1 MIRVTS
7 STSAVVAILMADS
20 LAKMPFTRETVRHP
34 LVVRRAVVSAVRR
47 IVPSIVRV
55 TLSGPELTGFASLGP
70 ADHLKLFLPDPSTG
84 ELTVPEVGDDG
95 MRRPAGAGTI
105 ISRDYTP
112 LGVHVDPE
120 GGTTLDLDFVLHGD
134 EGPASAWAAQ
144 AAAGQQL
151 GVGGPR
157 GSRLAPTGI
166 GRLLVIADETALPAT
181 RRWLGLVPASVP
193 VTALFD
199 VADESVTPYFEGADA
214 RVDAEWLF
222 REDGPGQLEESL
234 RSLGRIDDETFV
246 FLAGEATAL
255 IPLRRY
261 LRRELGLPAEQV
273 SASGYW
279 KRGIVNLD
287 HHAPL
292 DPSDP
297 D

>member
-1 MIRVTS
+1 
-7 STSAVVAILMADS
+7 
-20 LAKMPFTRETVRHP
+20 MPFSRESVRHAMA
-34 LVVRRAVVSAVRR
+34 VRRTSVSAVRP
-47 IVPSIVRV
+47 IIPSIVRI
-55 TLSGPELTGFASLGP
+55 TLAGPELAGFASLGP
-70 ADHLKLFLPDPSTG
+70 TDHVKVYFPDPVTG
-84 ELTVPEVGDDG
+84 ELTVPELGADG
-95 MRRPAGAGTI
+95 LQRPAGGTI

-112 LGVHVDPE
+112 LGVHVGPD
-120 GGTTLDLDFVLHGD
+120 GGPTLDIDFVLHGD
-134 EGPASAWAAQ
+134 EGPASAWAAR
-144 AAAGQQL
+144 AAAGDPL
-151 GVGGPR
+151 GISGPR
-157 GSRLAPTGI
+157 GSRLAPTDL

-181 RRWLGLVPASVP
+181 RRWLGLVPAPIP

-199 VADESVTPYFEGADA
+199 VSDDSATGYFEGGDA

-234 RSLGRIDDETFV
+234 RSLGPIDPETFV
-246 FLAGEATAL
+246 FMAGEATTL
-255 IPLRRY
+255 VPLRRY
-261 LRRELGLPAEQV
+261 LRRELALPTEQV